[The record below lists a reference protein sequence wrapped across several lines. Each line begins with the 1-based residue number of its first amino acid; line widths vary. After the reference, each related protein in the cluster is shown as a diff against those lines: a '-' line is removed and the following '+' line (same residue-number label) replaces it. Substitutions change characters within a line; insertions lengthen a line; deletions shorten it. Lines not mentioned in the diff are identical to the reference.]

1 MKKSYVLIFLLGVF
15 LFPFQSEINAQD
27 EKKLTIVVKDAQNK
41 PIPGAVILFDN
52 VRLKRWTNKKGVF
65 KAKFTETPKEISAF
79 SPKVGISKIAYNGA
93 SKVEIVIKDSNDL
106 GLNRNP
112 SSKGIKAMQFRNI
125 YDYLRGQVPGVNVGQ
140 NNQINIRGYNSIN
153 GSTTP
158 LFVLNSNA
166 VDQVVLET
174 VVPTTIRS
182 VVILKGP
189 EASKYGSRGAN
200 GVIEINTF

>member
-1 MKKSYVLIFLLGVF
+1 
-15 LFPFQSEINAQD
+15 
-27 EKKLTIVVKDAQNK
+27 
-41 PIPGAVILFDN
+41 
-52 VRLKRWTNKKGVF
+52 
-65 KAKFTETPKEISAF
+65 
-79 SPKVGISKIAYNGA
+79 
-93 SKVEIVIKDSNDL
+93 
-106 GLNRNP
+106 
-112 SSKGIKAMQFRNI
+112 MQFRNI